1 MILYSFKH
9 FLQIREKM
17 IVGNNLYGLKPI
29 IEAND
34 TTIPLYPHVILDKVI
49 VSQHEIKKSYLFT
62 TFLT

>member
-9 FLQIREKM
+9 FLQIREKI

-34 TTIPLYPHVILDKVI
+34 TTNYELEKNKLIH
-49 VSQHEIKKSYLFT
+49 
-62 TFLT
+62 